1 MIEVTHQ
8 ISAVRRQLGTRV
20 LEAGVA
26 RVMTIS
32 QSYATTPDDLWH
44 ACTDAERI
52 RRWFLPVSGD
62 LSVGGRFH
70 LEGNASGTIERCDR
84 PKSFAATWEFGGEI
98 SWIEVTLTGEADG
111 STRLQLEHVAH
122 VDDERWAEFG
132 PGAVGIGWD
141 GAFMGLANHIAQGG
155 VAVEPQ
161 EAAAWMASEDGKLF
175 MTLSSD
181 RWREASV
188 AAGTD
193 PEAAKA
199 AADRCTAA
207 YTGADPG

>member
-8 ISAVRRQLGTRV
+8 ISAVQRQLGTRV

-26 RVMTIS
+26 RVLTMS
-32 QSYATTPDDLWH
+32 QSYATTPDDLWN
-44 ACTDAERI
+44 ACTNADRI
-52 RRWFLPVSGD
+52 KRWFLPVSGD
-62 LSVGGRFH
+62 LAVGGRYQI
-70 LEGNASGTIERCDR
+70 EGNAGGTIERCDR

-98 SWIEVTLTGEADG
+98 SWIEVSLSPEADG
-111 STRLQLEHVAH
+111 TTRLRLEHIAH
-122 VDDERWAEFG
+122 VDDTRWAEFG

-141 GAFMGLANHIAQGG
+141 GAFMGLANHLSQGG
-155 VAVEPQ
+155 ETVDPQ

-193 PEAAKA
+193 AEAAKT
-199 AADRCTAA
+199 AADRCLAA
-207 YTGADPG
+207 YTGATP